1 MLMLLK
7 FFVYAVEVKN
17 NMDARDKWDQALD
30 YSGFQIIPNL
40 LLAQQK
46 NLGVS
51 PTALVVLLH
60 INRFWWKRDQNPF
73 PSSALIAKQMG
84 LHLRSVERHLQHLE
98 EKGLILRLASR
109 RISGKV
115 VRPISLIPLVERLNR
130 IAEQLE
136 IKREGMQA
144 VEKVQSDG
152 SQGANQDGT
161 SSKQVPF

>member
-1 MLMLLK
+1 
-7 FFVYAVEVKN
+7 
-17 NMDARDKWDQALD
+17 MDVRDKWGQALD

-60 INRFWWKRDQNPF
+60 INRFWWKRNQNPF

-84 LHLRSVERHLQHLE
+84 LHLRSVERYLQHLE

-115 VRPISLIPLVERLNR
+115 TRPISLIPLVERLNR
-130 IAEQLE
+130 IAERLE

-144 VEKVQSDG
+144 VEKVQSDD
-152 SQGANQDGT
+152 SPSPNEVGT
-161 SSKQVPF
+161 CVLDAPNGNPNEPKGGNAR